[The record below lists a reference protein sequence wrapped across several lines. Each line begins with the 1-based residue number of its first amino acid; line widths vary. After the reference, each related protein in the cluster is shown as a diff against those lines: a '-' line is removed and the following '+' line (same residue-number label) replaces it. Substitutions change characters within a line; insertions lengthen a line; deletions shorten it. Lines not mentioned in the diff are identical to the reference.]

1 MRRPELRHAQ
11 DASPHTD
18 HASPATPRLIGG
30 SGLSV
35 TEPGQGASSIGVDT
49 AHPATHLV
57 QLYRSWGFAEVDSIH
72 WPGKTYDSVVM
83 LRPLGKE
90 GR

>member
-30 SGLSV
+30 SGFRV
-35 TEPGQGASSIGVDT
+35 TAE
-49 AHPATHLV
+49 LV
-57 QLYRSWGFAEVDSIH
+57 EAGLWGLGETGFQIVAWSETQTTRTEMERTRKQNAERQRRH
-72 WPGKTYDSVVM
+72 RAAKRG
-83 LRPLGKE
+83 
-90 GR
+90 